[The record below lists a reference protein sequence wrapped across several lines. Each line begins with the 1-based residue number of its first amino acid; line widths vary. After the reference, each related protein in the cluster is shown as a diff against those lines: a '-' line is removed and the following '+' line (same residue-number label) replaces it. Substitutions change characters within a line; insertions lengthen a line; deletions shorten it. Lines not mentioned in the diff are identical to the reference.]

1 MGSTAAMISATRFK
15 RPLLTA
21 LLMGKLKTTKRE
33 LSLYFFTQFEEKL
46 TKKKVKFYYTERI
59 YLFTGQLA
67 SVSLSK

>member
-21 LLMGKLKTTKRE
+21 LLICKLKTTKLE
-33 LSLYFFTQFEEKL
+33 LFSTQFEEKL